1 MNASAARHL
10 VVDVDVGGVIEVVV
24 PPESSAGVVSFV
36 LLSKSGRRARLQ
48 ITAPDEI
55 GIERS
60 TSQKRQQDSVDFSK
74 NR

>member
-1 MNASAARHL
+1 MSAARHL

-24 PPESSAGVVSFV
+24 PPESAASVVSFV

-55 GIERS
+55 TIEKLRTEKKS
-60 TSQKRQQDSVDFSK
+60 GPSVDFLK
-74 NR
+74 IR